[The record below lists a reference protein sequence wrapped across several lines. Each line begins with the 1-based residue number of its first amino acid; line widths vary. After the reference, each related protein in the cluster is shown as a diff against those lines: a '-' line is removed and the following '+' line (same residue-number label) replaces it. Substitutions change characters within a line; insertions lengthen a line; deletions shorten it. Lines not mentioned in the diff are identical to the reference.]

1 MEDRKEPKLVY
12 QLIPCPQY
20 DVSGMECWLS
30 EMAEQG
36 LMLQKDGF
44 LFGVATLKRLYLKK

>member
-1 MEDRKEPKLVY
+1 MAERKEPKLVY
-12 QLIPCPQY
+12 RFIPCPVY

-36 LMLQKDGF
+36 LL
-44 LFGVATLKRLYLKK
+44 L